1 MVDIDMVDMDMV
13 DMDMMVMDMEDTNM
27 VDTVDIF
34 QGWIF
39 FRVELFVRGEYFSG
53 LNIF

>member
-39 FRVELFVRGEYFSG
+39 FRGENIQRWIFSAMAYP
-53 LNIF
+53 